1 MSVTAE
7 LPRRFAPV
15 VEKASRHDPVVSG
28 PLPWAPPDLGRLTLF
43 LGLGGVTLLV
53 AWVGASGTDNYAA
66 QLRWIALGIAALV
79 LSGGGGALW
88 ILAGFRNTR
97 ARQRAIADTV
107 GEVLQQPSVT
117 GTVTVAE
124 PLSDPLVTV
133 ESGTRYHRLSC
144 ALVAGKAPSSGSRAT
159 HEAAGLRACGVCRP

>member
-1 MSVTAE
+1 MSFTAE

-43 LGLGGVTLLV
+43 LGLGGVTLLA
-53 AWVGASGTDNYAA
+53 AWVGASGTDDYAV

-79 LSGGGGALW
+79 MSGIGGALW

-97 ARQRAIADTV
+97 ARQRTIARAV
-107 GEVLQQPSVT
+107 GEVLQQPT
-117 GTVTVAE
+117 ITVAE
-124 PLSDPLVTV
+124 PASDQLVRV
-133 ESGTRYHRLSC
+133 ESGTRYHRRSC
-144 ALVAGKAPSSGSRAT
+144 ALVAGKPSSGGSRAT
-159 HEAAGLRACGVCRP
+159 HEAAGLQACGVCRP

>member
-15 VEKASRHDPVVSG
+15 LEKASRHDPVVSG

-43 LGLGGVTLLV
+43 LGLGGVTLLA
-53 AWVGASGTDNYAA
+53 AWVGASGTDSYAA

-79 LSGGGGALW
+79 VSGVGGALW

-97 ARQRAIADTV
+97 ARQRAIANTV
-107 GEVLQQPSVT
+107 GQVLQQPGVTST
-117 GTVTVAE
+117 GTVAAPAT
-124 PLSDPLVTV
+124 DRLVTV
-133 ESGTRYHRLSC
+133 ESGTRYHRCSC
-144 ALVAGKAPSSGSRAT
+144 ALVAGKPSRSGSRAT
-159 HEAAGLRACGVCRP
+159 HKAAGLRACGVCRP

>member
-15 VEKASRHDPVVSG
+15 VAKTSRHDPVVSG

-43 LGLGGVTLLV
+43 LGLGGVTLLA
-53 AWVGASGTDNYAA
+53 AWVGASGTDNYAV

-79 LSGGGGALW
+79 TSGIGGALW

-97 ARQRAIADTV
+97 ARQRTIADTV
-107 GEVLQQPSVT
+107 GEVLQQPS
-117 GTVTVAE
+117 TVTVAE
-124 PLSDPLVTV
+124 PMSDPLVTV
-133 ESGTRYHRLSC
+133 ESGTRYHRRSC
-144 ALVAGKAPSSGSRAT
+144 ALVAGKPVTTGSLAT
-159 HEAAGLRACGVCRP
+159 HEAAGLRGCGVCRP